1 MKLMIVDDE
10 PYILEGLS
18 QILREASPCRL
29 QIEEATDVFEA
40 LGKMPDFAPDV
51 VITDLNMPEKDGF
64 ALIREA
70 KSAGYCERFVV
81 LTGYDDFEYARQAIR
96 AGVVE
101 YLLKPIDQEE
111 IVALL
116 KTMAEE
122 IGGRPEASAECG
134 GHMAKI
140 VGHIDSHYD
149 APLSLDVLAEQ
160 TGLHPNYISH
170 LFRKERG
177 VPFIRYLN
185 SVRIDKARELLIR
198 EPHTPVHLVGHRVG
212 FESPQY
218 FLKIF
223 KRYVGC
229 TPGVY
234 REQASRTS
242 RKVD

>member
-10 PYILEGLS
+10 PYILEGLT
-18 QILREASPCRL
+18 QILRGASPCFS

-40 LGKMPDFAPDV
+40 LSKMSDFAPDV

-64 ALIREA
+64 ELIKEA
-70 KSAGYCERFVV
+70 KKAGYCDRFVV
-81 LTGYDDFEYARQAIR
+81 LTGYDEFEYARRAIR

-101 YLLKPIDQEE
+101 YLLKPIDQDE

-116 KTMAEE
+116 RSIAEE
-122 IGGRPEASAECG
+122 MYGQPEAPAACG
-134 GHMAKI
+134 GHMGKI
-140 VGHIDSHYD
+140 LGYIDRHYD

-185 SVRIDKARELLIR
+185 SVRIEKARELLIR

-229 TPGVY
+229 TPGSY
-234 REQASRTS
+234 REQASRS
-242 RKVD
+242 SGKVD